1 MRLNKF
7 EAVKELKN
15 RKSPGCDG
23 VPAEL
28 WKAAGESGIK
38 LLYRICVDI
47 WTKKEWP
54 KDWTKL
60 VLVVPKTGN
69 KQDCNNYR
77 HISLICHASRVLL
90 IIILNRLRQYSD
102 RELPE
107 EQTGFRAGKGT
118 RDALLQLV
126 IEKTIDTAD
135 KELTFIDY

>member
-1 MRLNKF
+1 MAERL
-7 EAVKELKN
+7 
-15 RKSPGCDG
+15 DQ
-23 VPAEL
+23 
-28 WKAAGESGIK
+28 I
-38 LLYRICVDI
+38 DI
-47 WTKKEWP
+47 GTS
-54 KDWTKL
+54 T
-60 VLVVPKTGN
+60 KTGN

-77 HISLICHASRVLL
+77 YTSLICHASRVLL